1 MNRTFVAGPATNDPA
16 NSLVTASGARP
27 CRSAVVRRRP
37 VSSRLDRLSKT
48 EISSPPAPRAGGE
61 VQLTRC
67 FCGDERRDLTLLRP
81 YDPVRVVVTWII
93 GATLPLAGKAGVAL
107 ISDVHLAVG
116 ATHTAR
122 PEDWRR
128 THSRRRRRSGSRWLH
143 RVAMSL
149 MLRGHSDGS
158 RQSEDGKTDK
168 RGFGHSQLP

>member
-1 MNRTFVAGPATNDPA
+1 MDMHGHPLDECLVEECAGQRDCTDQKRK
-16 NSLVTASGARP
+16 SQHL
-27 CRSAVVRRRP
+27 RRDDAGQPEHRD
-37 VSSRLDRLSKT
+37 LDQ
-48 EISSPPAPRAGGE
+48 AGGNGDDRIGRE
-61 VQLTRC
+61 AQLTRC
-67 FCGDERRDLTLLRP
+67 FCEDERRDLTLLRP
-81 YDPVRVVVTWII
+81 YGPARVVVTWIM

-107 ISDVHLAVG
+107 ISDVPLVVS